1 MSLTRRL
8 TPAQHQIYSAGWQ
21 PDARFRVAVCGR
33 RFGKALDVETL
44 IPIPGGFRRMAEIEV
59 GDVLFDETGALCRVT
74 AVTGVMLDRP
84 CREVAFSDG
93 SRIVCDVDHLWPVT
107 INNAVTRVAETGDIA
122 DMLDRGAYCA
132 VATAAP
138 VMRRSLKGRQ
148 RELRKVICRDG
159 RFVDGRIVLDGRR
172 QDLVT
177 LAASCGV
184 VVMLKG
190 DDSIIDTDPDAHL
203 SRRVVSVTT
212 VVSRAVRCLQVDSPS
227 SQYLCGEQFIPT
239 HNTFLIGE
247 ELRRAVRLAVAHRVP
262 TENEIWYGAPNF
274 LQARRVMWGRLK
286 TVLPREWMAAKPS
299 ESTCSIT
306 LVSGHRVRVV
316 GLDAHDSLRGAG
328 LWFFAGDEWADTR
341 PEAWSETI
349 RPMLST
355 SEGHALFVGTP
366 KGHNHFHEFY
376 RRGLDGGRDDHRSFR
391 FTTEEGGQVSARELA
406 DARELL
412 DARTYRQ
419 EYEASFESFAGRVL
433 YGFSREHSVRPAP
446 RADDGRIHVG
456 MDFNVNPMTA
466 TIWQQAGT
474 ALWQTGEIVL
484 GTSNTDEMVS
494 VLRSRHGRLR
504 HDGVV
509 SVEHISVYPDPAGQ
523 QRRSSA
529 FGRTDISILREAG
542 FKVCAMSSHPSLR
555 DRVNVMNRLFEAAD
569 GTRSAFVDPS
579 CVKSID
585 AYTKLAY
592 VDDGNQIDKSSGHDH
607 LADASGYFLYWWG
620 TRRDGQALAVPTFM
634 GR

>member
-1 MSLTRRL
+1 MSPTRRL

-21 PDARFRVAVCGR
+21 SDARFRVAVCGR
-33 RFGKALDVETL
+33 RFGKALDIDTL
-44 IPIPGGFRRMAEIEV
+44 IPGPAGFRRLIDIET
-59 GDVLFDETGALCRVT
+59 GERLFDEMGATCTVT
-74 AVTGVMLDRP
+74 ATTSIMLERP
-84 CREVAFSDG
+84 CREVSFSDG
-93 SRIVCDVDHLWPVT
+93 MRIVCDVDHLWPV
-107 INNAVTRVAETGDIA
+107 IIDDEVAAVVDTGEIGQLLA
-122 DMLDRGAYCA
+122 GGVRCEIM
-132 VATAAP
+132 TAAA
-138 VMRRSLKGRQ
+138 VMPGTLTGRLRVL
-148 RELRKVICRDG
+148 REVICNEG
-159 RFVDGRIVLDGRR
+159 RLVDGRVVLDGHRP
-172 QDLVT
+172 DLASV
-177 LAASCGV
+177 AASCGLV
-184 VVMLKG
+184 VNLGENESV
-190 DDSIIDTDPDAHL
+190 IETTPDAHL
-203 SRRVVSVTT
+203 AREIVSVRE
-212 VVSRAVRCLQVDSPS
+212 VVSRPVRCLQVDSPS
-227 SQYLCGEQFIPT
+227 RLYLCGRNYMPT
-239 HNTFLIGE
+239 HNTYLIGE
-247 ELRRAVRLAVAHRVP
+247 ELRRAARLAVARGVP

-286 TVLPREWMAAKPS
+286 AVLPRAWMAAKPS

-306 LVSGHRVRVV
+306 LVSGHRIRVV

-366 KGHNHFHEFY
+366 KGHNHFHDFY
-376 RRGLDGGRDDHRSFR
+376 RRGLEGGRDDHRSFR
-391 FTTEEGGQVSARELA
+391 FTTEEGGQVSRRELE

-412 DARTYRQ
+412 DAKTYRQ
-419 EYEASFESFAGRVL
+419 EYEASFESFAGRVF

-446 RADDGRIHVG
+446 KASDGRIHVG

-466 TIWQQAGT
+466 TIWQVVGSD
-474 ALWQTGEIVL
+474 LWQTGEIVL

-494 VLRSRHGRLR
+494 MLRSRYGRLR

-509 SVEHISVYPDPAGQ
+509 SVEHVAVYPDPAGQ

-529 FGRTDISILREAG
+529 YGRTDIGILREAG
-542 FKVCAMSSHPSLR
+542 FNVCAMSSHPSVR

-569 GTRSAFVDPS
+569 GTRMAFVDPC

-585 AYTKLAY
+585 SYDKLAY
-592 VDDGNQIDKSSGHDH
+592 IDDSNQIDKTSGHDH

-620 TRRDGQALAVPTFM
+620 TRRDTRTQATPTFM